1 MKDCHMWWYFLH
13 GKTHDLYGL
22 LVLIAIGLAL
32 RDWVGVTIA
41 LISTGVFVDLWAHS
55 FHH

>member
-1 MKDCHMWWYFLH
+1 MKNCRMWWYFLH

-22 LVLIAIGLAL
+22 LALIGIGLAL
-32 RDWVGVTIA
+32 RDWVGVAIA
-41 LISTGVFVDLWAHS
+41 LISTGVFVDLWAHC